1 MSYFLFG
8 TFNEIFDQDM
18 QEKVKKY
25 GESEQLYIW
34 FNEEITFYE
43 EINRMLLEQG
53 AKGNT
58 IFAITS
64 VNQRYNSDDVLFPFD
79 KYSNEILFA
88 DKSRKFYKK
97 CCQENLEILFT
108 FFKKLKELSQTIQ
121 MKIFVVEGYDDMF
134 FSKSCTLD
142 EMKKDLLY
150 QIEEKASINSY
161 IYIL

>member
-79 KYSNEILFA
+79 K
-88 DKSRKFYKK
+88 FYKK